1 MHLSLIPKRSERNKI
16 NSKRNEKSVS
26 VRVSGSGRD
35 TAKGREGVRGV
46 KKAGERRRSR
56 KTNSMKENDSRER
69 RRPPTKRT
77 HVASYTYTHTFP
89 SVSSTYSR
97 SSPLSP
103 SLPPLLVI
111 DLLCSLM
118 IPLCARP
125 ARRLRL
131 SLVPL
136 QQQLLLLVFLQRVPL
151 DGLIAPRHRTLD
163 LREGGREGGVN
174 ALVDAKESIASLCLW
189 GEGEGGREGGRAR

>member
-103 SLPPLLVI
+103 SLPPSPPSHRSPLLPHDPSVCPSRPPPASVARAAAAAVASPC
-111 DLLCSLM
+111 LPPTCS
-118 IPLCARP
+118 
-125 ARRLRL
+125 
-131 SLVPL
+131 S
-136 QQQLLLLVFLQRVPL
+136 
-151 DGLIAPRHRTLD
+151 
-163 LREGGREGGVN
+163 
-174 ALVDAKESIASLCLW
+174 
-189 GEGEGGREGGRAR
+189 